1 VSHRDSVS
9 DEAGADAGGSIG
21 GVMATELRAI
31 PPVDRLMQELAP
43 DFPDTPRALLKA
55 ALRRQTEALRAS
67 IRRASPP
74 AGSMKRRFED
84 GSFKAELASV
94 LADLATPRHDRV
106 INATGVLLHTGLGR
120 APLCDAARSA
130 LDRIARYG
138 LVEIDPESGERGRR
152 ELFVRDL
159 LCELTGAEEATVV
172 NNNAAAVMLLLRGMA
187 QGKECIVSRG
197 ELVEIGGGFR
207 VPEVMSQSGAL
218 LREVG
223 TTNRTRIADYAAAC
237 GASTGLLLHVHTSN
251 FRVVGFTESP
261 TWAELVALGRDKGL
275 PAASDLGS
283 GCLRRFPQLPF
294 HDEPIVTEAVASG
307 LDVVTFSGDKML
319 GGPQCGI
326 LVGRK
331 DAVLALRRHP
341 LFRAIRPDKLTLA
354 ALEATLL
361 EWRRAGEGELP
372 TGLPFFAMM
381 AAPLDTLR
389 GRAGRIVADAGLAQ
403 GGIGDGIRFD
413 AAVVDSKA
421 QVGSGSVP
429 GREFDSVAIALVPR
443 ADANAGAPD
452 LIARRLRIGAPREGV
467 PRLFSR
473 VNEGRVLLD
482 VRTIFTDEDAD
493 VGRALRRLGA
503 RKS

>member
-1 VSHRDSVS
+1 MSS
-9 DEAGADAGGSIG
+9 
-21 GVMATELRAI
+21 ELRDI
-31 PPVDRLMQELAP
+31 PPVDRLLQQFAP
-43 DFPDTPRALLKA
+43 EFADAPRPLLRT
-55 ALRRQTEALRAS
+55 ALRQLTDSLRSQVRSQPTAT
-67 IRRASPP
+67 
-74 AGSMKRRFED
+74 AGSVKRRFED
-84 GSFKAELASV
+84 GSFRRELVAA
-94 LADLATPRHDRV
+94 LADLAQPRHDRV

-120 APLCDAARSA
+120 APLCDSARAA

-138 LVEIDPESGERGRR
+138 LVEIDPSTGERGRR

-172 NNNAAAVMLLLRGMA
+172 NNNAAAVMLLLRGLA
-187 QGKECIVSRG
+187 HGRDCIVSRG

-207 VPEVMSQSGAL
+207 VPEVMSQSGAR

-223 TTNRTRIADYAAAC
+223 TTNRTRIADYAAVI
-237 GASTGLLLHVHTSN
+237 GPETGLLLHVHTSN

-261 TWAELVALGRDKGL
+261 SLAELVALGRERSI

-294 HDEPIVTEAVASG
+294 HDEPVVSDAVASG

-331 DAVLALRRHP
+331 EVILALRRHP

-361 EWRRAGEGELP
+361 EWRKTDGAELP
-372 TGLPFFAMM
+372 LGIPFFAMM
-381 AAPLDTLR
+381 GAPLDRLR
-389 GRAGRIVADAGLAQ
+389 ERAAKIVAQAGP
-403 GGIGDGIRFD
+403 
-413 AAVVDSKA
+413 AASSAVVVDSKA

-429 GREFDSVAIALVPR
+429 GREFDSVAIAV
-443 ADANAGAPD
+443 GAPGGASD
-452 LIARRLRIGAPREGV
+452 ELARRLRIGAPRDGIA
-467 PRLFSR
+467 RLFAR
-473 VNEGRVLLD
+473 VHEGRVLLD
-482 VRTIFTDEDAD
+482 LRTIFESEDGEVA
-493 VGRALRRLGA
+493 RALGA
-503 RKS
+503 ACGRSN